1 MVRSFEAFRLHP
13 RKPESGLER
22 HQNVACSHD
31 GARRWN
37 VPSLAPP
44 SFMLAAL
51 FFSSC
56 RSGELRPRMGRRLLK
71 ERQRSPALRV
81 GT

>member
-51 FFSSC
+51 SSAVA
-56 RSGELRPRMGRRLLK
+56 G
-71 ERQRSPALRV
+71 PASYDRAWDAAY
-81 GT
+81 